1 MKTAVGIF
9 SSREDARG
17 ALDALLG
24 SGLPADR
31 VTLLSPGSSESKVH
45 SVPVSETEQPGMGK
59 AVGGVVG
66 GVAGAT
72 AGMGLGAA
80 AASLL
85 IPGVG
90 PVAALGLLGA
100 ALLGAGGAVGGA
112 AAGGALEDSLSKGLP
127 KDEIYLYEDA
137 LRKGHSVVVA
147 LAEDE
152 EGAERARTIL
162 AKQGAESLDAARE
175 TWWTGLRAAEE
186 EEYEGPDFAVD
197 ESSYRQGFEA
207 AARGDTLADAET
219 SAAFRRG
226 FDRGKVYREGFRR
239 A

>member
-9 SSREDARG
+9 SSREDARR
-17 ALDALLG
+17 AMEALLQ
-24 SGLPADR
+24 SGFSADR
-31 VTLLSPGSSESKVH
+31 VTLLAPGAPEGKVH
-45 SVPVSETEQPGMGK
+45 SVPTSETEQPGMGK

-66 GVAGAT
+66 GVTGAA

-80 AASLL
+80 VASLF

-90 PVAALGLLGA
+90 PVAAVGLLGA

-112 AAGGALEDSLSKGLP
+112 VAGGALEDSLSKGLP

-137 LRKGHSVVVA
+137 LRKGRSVVVA

-152 EGAERARTIL
+152 EGADRARAIL
-162 AKQGAESLDAARE
+162 LKEGAESLDAARE
-175 TWWTGLRAAEE
+175 AWWTGLRTAEE
-186 EEYEGPDFAVD
+186 GEYEGPDFAGD
-197 ESSYRQGFEA
+197 ETPYRRGFEA
-207 AARGDTLADAET
+207 GASGDTRPEAEA
-219 SAAFRRG
+219 SSAFRRG
-226 FDRGKVYREGFRR
+226 YERGKAYRESFRR

>member
-9 SSREDARG
+9 SLREDARR
-17 ALDALLG
+17 AMEALLT
-24 SGLPADR
+24 SGFSADR
-31 VTLLSPGSSESKVH
+31 VTLLAPGASEGKVH
-45 SVPVSETEQPGMGK
+45 AVPTSETEQPGMGK

-80 AASLL
+80 VASLL
-85 IPGVG
+85 VPGVG
-90 PVAALGLLGA
+90 PVAAVGLLGA

-152 EGAERARTIL
+152 EGAEGARAIL
-162 AKQGAESLDAARE
+162 SKEGAESLDAARE
-175 TWWTGLRAAEE
+175 TWWTGLRAVEE
-186 EEYEGPDFAVD
+186 EEYDGPDFAGD
-197 ESSYRQGFEA
+197 EPSYRKGFEA
-207 AARGDTLADAET
+207 VVRGDIRAET
-219 SAAFRRG
+219 ETSEAFRRG
-226 FDRGKVYREGFRR
+226 FERGKVYREGFRK